1 MTCDAAFVRHVS
13 NGANAAVSSRLFV
26 STVYCVCV
34 ELNAELGVVD
44 MACEAFTY
52 KVVMLNCDEC
62 Y

>member
-1 MTCDAAFVRHVS
+1 VS

-34 ELNAELGVVD
+34 EFNAELGVVD
-44 MACEAFTY
+44 MACETFAY
-52 KVVMLNCDEC
+52 KKVLMLNCDEC